1 MADKEFKPYV
11 PAVTT
16 LREFTLKAILLG
28 IVLSVVLGA
37 ANAYVGLKAGMT
49 VAATFPAAVIAM
61 AVLRIF
67 KGSILEENITRTT
80 GAVGEALVAGAIFTI
95 PAFIMTGV
103 WGKLRYWESTVLM
116 LIGGVLGVL
125 FVIFLRRILIEDTEL
140 PFPESVACGEIVK
153 AGQKGQ
159 TGAVYVFGT
168 MGVAALIEL
177 FKNSRGIQLFSESVS
192 GFFRLGRSVLQL
204 FTGVLEP
211 VGEAEGYSGGVFLR
225 SPAASPAMIG
235 VGYII
240 GPRLAS
246 VVFSGGVFGWIL
258 LVPLLL
264 FINPAFANLVG
275 GYLPD
280 GEVVSWLTLSE
291 SVWFTMVRPLAV
303 GAMLVGAL
311 FTLFKMR
318 KSLTQGVGRAF
329 RDIKRVKMGEI
340 TPNRLEKDLSFKSVI
355 TAILLLMIPIFF
367 IYYYFSQSVGGAL
380 LSTLVMTV
388 AGFLFAAVAGYLV
401 GLIGSSNN
409 PISGLTLTTLII
421 AALLMVLIGLKG
433 PLGIAAVLGVAAVV
447 CCSSGVAGDIM
458 QDLKVGHILGGT
470 PWKMEI
476 ACIIG
481 VIAASLVM
489 VFPLSILHRGTPGG
503 IGGPSLPAPQAGLM
517 SMLSQGIVGGT
528 MAWAL
533 VLVGMVFSIGLI
545 LIKSPSPM
553 LIAVGMYLP
562 LQTTAA
568 IFVGGVIKYVVTRIY
583 QRRKLGKE
591 LAGRGEN
598 VGILLAS
605 GLIAGEALTGVLIA
619 ALVVADVRLPA
630 IGDNPLWGLVV
641 FALLAA
647 ILIGIPLRSLKGATE
662 QSS

>member
-1 MADKEFKPYV
+1 M
-11 PAVTT
+11 
-16 LREFTLKAILLG
+16 
-28 IVLSVVLGA
+28 
-37 ANAYVGLKAGMT
+37 
-49 VAATFPAAVIAM
+49 
-61 AVLRIF
+61 
-67 KGSILEENITRTT
+67 
-80 GAVGEALVAGAIFTI
+80 
-95 PAFIMTGV
+95 
-103 WGKLRYWESTVLM
+103 
-116 LIGGVLGVL
+116 
-125 FVIFLRRILIEDTEL
+125 
-140 PFPESVACGEIVK
+140 
-153 AGQKGQ
+153 
-159 TGAVYVFGT
+159 
-168 MGVAALIEL
+168 
-177 FKNSRGIQLFSESVS
+177 
-192 GFFRLGRSVLQL
+192 
-204 FTGVLEP
+204 
-211 VGEAEGYSGGVFLR
+211 
-225 SPAASPAMIG
+225 
-235 VGYII
+235 
-240 GPRLAS
+240 
-246 VVFSGGVFGWIL
+246 
-258 LVPLLL
+258 
-264 FINPAFANLVG
+264 
-275 GYLPD
+275 
-280 GEVVSWLTLSE
+280 
-291 SVWFTMVRPLAV
+291 
-303 GAMLVGAL
+303 GAMLVGA
-311 FTLFKMR
+311 FYTLFKMR

-367 IYYYFSQSVGGAL
+367 IYYYFSHSIGGAL
-380 LSTLVMTV
+380 LSTVVMTV

-503 IGGPSLPAPQAGLM
+503 IGGPGLPAPQAGLM

-568 IFVGGVIKYVVTRIY
+568 IFVGGVIKYIVTRIY

-647 ILIGIPLRSLKGATE
+647 ILIGIPLRSLRGATE
-662 QSS
+662 KSS